1 MVSGGVDRVAY
12 REVLDEEMIKL
23 LELDMNIDD
32 LYITKEKFSI
42 DIDELI
48 ERSTLS
54 VEYEDFR
61 DDLGGQLNTEL
72 RSLKI
77 NNNHNQLQQKFTK
90 TRALGLF
97 LNSIKHESF
106 ENKDINI

>member
-1 MVSGGVDRVAY
+1 MVNEDVDRVAY
-12 REVLDEEMIKL
+12 RDVLDREIVKL
-23 LELDMNIDD
+23 LKLDMDIDD
-32 LYITKEKFSI
+32 LYITKERFSI

-90 TRALGLF
+90 TRALGIYLTQV
-97 LNSIKHESF
+97 KRCSF
-106 ENKDINI
+106 EDRYINI

>member
-32 LYITKEKFSI
+32 LYITKERFSI

-61 DDLGGQLNTEL
+61 DDLVGQLNTEL

-90 TRALGLF
+90 TRALGLY
-97 LNSIKHESF
+97 LTQMKRDSF
-106 ENKDINI
+106 EDRYINI

>member
-1 MVSGGVDRVAY
+1 MVSEGVDRVAY
-12 REVLDEEMIKL
+12 RDVLDEEMIKL

-61 DDLGGQLNTEL
+61 DDLGGHLNTEF
-72 RSLKI
+72 RVLKI
-77 NNNHNQLQQKFTK
+77 NDNHNQLQQKFTK
-90 TRALGLF
+90 ARALGLF

>member
-1 MVSGGVDRVAY
+1 MTKDVEQVSY
-12 REVLDEEMIKL
+12 RDVLDEEIIKL

-32 LYITKEKFSI
+32 LYITKEKFNI
-42 DIDELI
+42 NINELL
-48 ERSTLS
+48 ERSSLN

-77 NNNHNQLQQKFTK
+77 NDNHNQLQQKFTK
-90 TRALGLF
+90 ARALGIYLTQV
-97 LNSIKHESF
+97 KRRSF
-106 ENKDINI
+106 EDRYINI